1 MRLPNEQMVGVIHGQ
16 GLSTHRFIDDDFF
29 LPLFSVTPRRRR
41 HGHEVNA
48 RWKQLA
54 NARGNLANVRCSK
67 TDQIASGLR

>member
-54 NARGNLANVRCSK
+54 NARGCERPVLENRSDRL
-67 TDQIASGLR
+67 LR